1 MLRAGLAL
9 VLFGVA
15 FGYVE
20 AAVVVYLRHIYDPLR
35 AALYPGRL
43 QGDLFPLIAIEQ
55 LPRGVLQ
62 LL

>member
-35 AALYPGRL
+35 TALYP
-43 QGDLFPLIAIEQ
+43 
-55 LPRGVLQ
+55 PRSRRVVPSDFNRATAA
-62 LL
+62 